1 MLQIVLR
8 GISGVGKTTLREML
22 ASAFISRKIPVIIQS
37 KDEIRQE
44 ISRSRG
50 EPYTFTA
57 ANERLASWI
66 YTSRIHALLHP
77 FTETS
82 FSDCVLICDNTHV
95 NPKQLHES
103 EWLTDEYDPNIKRAL
118 IEIGDPRSRSSKEHT
133 SPEVIERQRSEMM
146 HSNLELH
153 NWCQAHYI
161 PQHWLPDHSAL
172 EDGIKELVE
181 QLLEYKNT
189 CFH

>member
-1 MLQIVLR
+1 
-8 GISGVGKTTLREML
+8 
-22 ASAFISRKIPVIIQS
+22 
-37 KDEIRQE
+37 
-44 ISRSRG
+44 
-50 EPYTFTA
+50 
-57 ANERLASWI
+57 
-66 YTSRIHALLHP
+66 
-77 FTETS
+77 
-82 FSDCVLICDNTHV
+82 
-95 NPKQLHES
+95 ES
-103 EWLTDEYDPNIKRAL
+103 EWLTDEYNPDIKRAL

-146 HSNLELH
+146 HSSLELH